1 MIVKAKLKKMFKN
14 IFFSRFALAHLQ
26 NRNAA
31 YGCFA
36 LAQNKSCG
44 RCWLFIFTFGP
55 VASGF

>member
-31 YGCFA
+31 
-36 LAQNKSCG
+36 
-44 RCWLFIFTFGP
+44 IFR
-55 VASGF
+55 VRSRRDSK